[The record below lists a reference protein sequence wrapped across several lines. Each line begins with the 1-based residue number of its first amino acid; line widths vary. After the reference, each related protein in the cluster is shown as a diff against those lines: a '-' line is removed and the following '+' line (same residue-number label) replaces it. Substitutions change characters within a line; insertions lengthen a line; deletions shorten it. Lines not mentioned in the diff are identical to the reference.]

1 LCAQQG
7 NKTLLISTDPAH
19 NLGDIFSQKIGGK
32 ITADNCSVTAVI
44 FPPIFWLNISPRL
57 CAGSVDISNV
67 LFSCCAD
74 FQAIA
79 AAEVDFPTPPF
90 PPTKITFFVNSFIL
104 KPPFNSNVFLPLAI
118 SPSPC
123 VNANHE
129 IFQSCRDTT
138 PMYNKM
144 PDSVYQSF

>member
-1 LCAQQG
+1 M
-7 NKTLLISTDPAH
+7 
-19 NLGDIFSQKIGGK
+19 
-32 ITADNCSVTAVI
+32 
-44 FPPIFWLNISPRL
+44 
-57 CAGSVDISNV
+57 SNV
-67 LFSCCAD
+67 LFPCCAD

-79 AAEVDFPTPPF
+79 AADVDFPTPPF

-144 PDSVYQSF
+144 PDSVYQSFQNIVNVKINSLHHVAHGQSPVYVECLILLQKRRCVF